1 MKRQGKK
8 HCQEIMQQTE
18 QSEMT
23 LMLELSKELKI
34 TIINMLKVTTENLNN
49 MNEKIGNFSR
59 GKF

>member
-23 LMLELSKELKI
+23 LMLELPKELKI
-34 TIINMLKVTTENLNN
+34 TIINMLKVTTEKVNN

>member
-1 MKRQGKK
+1 MKRQVEK

-23 LMLELSKELKI
+23 LMLELPKELKI

>member
-23 LMLELSKELKI
+23 LMLELPKELKI

>member
-1 MKRQGKK
+1 
-8 HCQEIMQQTE
+8 MQQTE

-23 LMLELSKELKI
+23 LMLELPKELKI